1 MSTPPLISVTQC
13 VIQAMDLVARLDAIG
28 HRDDREATLAT
39 LRRAEEEYAEL
50 VKCRNAL
57 SDPVGQTAAL
67 DYMLDNL
74 RARLKF
80 FAKRL

>member
-1 MSTPPLISVTQC
+1 MSTQPISVTQC
-13 VIQAMDLVARLDAIG
+13 IIEAMDVVARLDAIG
-28 HRDDREATLAT
+28 LRDDRQTTLAA

-50 VKCRNAL
+50 VKHRNAL
-57 SDPVGQTAAL
+57 SEPVGQTAAL
-67 DYMLDNL
+67 DYLMDDL